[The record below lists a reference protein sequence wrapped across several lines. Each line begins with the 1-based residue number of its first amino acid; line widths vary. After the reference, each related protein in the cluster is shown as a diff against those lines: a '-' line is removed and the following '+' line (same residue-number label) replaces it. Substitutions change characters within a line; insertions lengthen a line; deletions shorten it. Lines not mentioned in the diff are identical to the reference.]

1 MVEVLKGL
9 TARNLRNMRAFY
21 LAFPIWHALHAKSVL
36 LEKGQLARD
45 QLPTVQKLSVVRSEL
60 SWTHYRLVIDLK
72 IGKPAREDIG
82 QMDFYACRNPL
93 Y

>member
-1 MVEVLKGL
+1 
-9 TARNLRNMRAFY
+9 
-21 LAFPIWHALHAKSVL
+21 
-36 LEKGQLARD
+36 
-45 QLPTVQKLSVVRSEL
+45 VQKLSVVRSEL

>member
-1 MVEVLKGL
+1 
-9 TARNLRNMRAFY
+9 MRAFY
-21 LAFPIWHALHAKSVL
+21 LAFLIWCALCAELRL
-36 LEKGQLARD
+36 LEKGRLARD
-45 QLPTVQKLSVVRSEL
+45 QLPTVEKLFVVRSEL

-72 IGKPAREDIG
+72 IGKLAHEDIG